1 MKRVNISS
9 GSEFEEKI
17 GYSRAVAI
25 GNMVYMSGTTGYNYA
40 DMTIS
45 DDVAE
50 QTKQAIEN
58 IKAAL
63 TKADATLEDIVKIV
77 YVYPDPVDF
86 EKCFS
91 VLGSYFGQIKP
102 AITMISS
109 KLMDEKM
116 KVEIEVTA
124 IKTA

>member
-1 MKRVNISS
+1 MKKINISS

-17 GYSRAVAI
+17 GYSRAVVV
-25 GNMVYMSGTTGYNYA
+25 GNMVYMSGTTGYNYET
-40 DMTIS
+40 MSIS

-63 TKADATLEDIVKIV
+63 AKAEASLEDVVKIV
-77 YVYPDPVDF
+77 YIYPNPADF
-86 EKCFS
+86 ETCFP
-91 VLGSYFGQIKP
+91 VLGSYFGKIKP

-124 IKTA
+124 VKG

>member
-1 MKRVNISS
+1 MKKLISS

-17 GYSRAVAI
+17 GYSRAVCI
-25 GNMVYMSGTTGYNYA
+25 NNMVYMSGTTGYDYEN
-40 DMTIS
+40 MTIS
-45 DDVAE
+45 DDVTE

-63 TKADATLEDIVKIV
+63 AKADATLEDIVKIV
-77 YVYPDPVDF
+77 YVYPNPADF
-86 EKCFS
+86 ELCFP
-91 VLGSYFGQIKP
+91 VLGSYFGKIKP

-124 IKTA
+124 VKQ

>member
-1 MKRVNISS
+1 MNRINISS

-17 GYSRAVAI
+17 GYSRAVLI
-25 GNMVYMSGTTGYNYA
+25 GNTVYMSGTTGYNYEN
-40 DMTIS
+40 MTIS
-45 DDVAE
+45 DDVTE

-63 TKADATLEDIVKIV
+63 ANAGATLEDIVKIV
-77 YVYPDPVDF
+77 YIYPNPVDF
-86 EKCFS
+86 EKCFP
-91 VLGSYFGQIKP
+91 VLGSYFGNIKP

-124 IKTA
+124 VKQ